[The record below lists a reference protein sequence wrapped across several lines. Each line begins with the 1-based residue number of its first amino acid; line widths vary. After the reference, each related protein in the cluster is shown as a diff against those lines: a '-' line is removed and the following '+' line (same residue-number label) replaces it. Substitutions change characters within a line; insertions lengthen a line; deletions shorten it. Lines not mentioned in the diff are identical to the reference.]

1 MGKGDMQKDPFLM
14 NDADYRMVNRW
25 LHEQVDYQVLGA
37 RMKTVR
43 RKMGLTQAAMAEK
56 MRMGIKYY
64 ASLET
69 GATKINLVRLIQF
82 IAITQTSADYLLV
95 GCHPE
100 YPSSEAICA
109 NVSEE
114 RQRLNKI
121 LDQCSDEFIRTIYI
135 ITTSLLEKK

>member
-100 YPSSEAICA
+100 YPSSEVICA

-114 RQRLNKI
+114 RQRLNKV